1 MEIKNNGGL
10 SLAQL
15 RPSLASELGHLHLH
29 QQLAAQIDPSTGD
42 RHARER
48 ESTSHARPVHPVAA
62 QPGRRII
69 FSASRDALFRRAPT
83 SHAVCHASPSLPF
96 SLSLILFGEILIAA
110 ASLGP
115 ETSSNSP
122 TLDSDSKNSRYRILN
137 IN

>member
-29 QQLAAQIDPSTGD
+29 QQLAAQIDPSSGD

-48 ESTSHARPVHPVAA
+48 EHITRATCSSCSRPAWTPHYFFCLARRPVP
-62 QPGRRII
+62 PRPNIPCR
-69 FSASRDALFRRAPT
+69 
-83 SHAVCHASPSLPF
+83 LPCL
-96 SLSLILFGEILIAA
+96 SLSSLLSLFDPVRRDFNGA

>member
-1 MEIKNNGGL
+1 MVASL
-10 SLAQL
+10 SRSCSLAWHLSWGTCICTSSLQHRSI
-15 RPSLASELGHLHLH
+15 RPLA
-29 QQLAAQIDPSTGD
+29 IDT
-42 RHARER
+42 RER

-96 SLSLILFGEILIAA
+96 SLSLILLGEILTAA
-110 ASLGP
+110 AFLGL

-122 TLDSDSKNSRYRILN
+122 TLNSDSKNSRYRILN